1 MLYLSVS
8 TDHKTQ
14 HNILSALTR
23 KFNLD
28 PDLDLMAVAE
38 RCPFNY
44 TGADF
49 YALCSDAMLKAMSR
63 TASEVDKRI
72 SELAEVMLLEGGR
85 GADWSFPPTR
95 VSALLESTPEPR
107 AFPKPLT
114 PQYYLSAMA
123 KPEETE
129 VLVTEKDFIGALEE
143 LIPSVSLDD
152 IQHYESVRRK
162 FASET
167 LNSESKVNGDVNGD
181 IKKKDKGKGKARA

>member
-1 MLYLSVS
+1 MFDVYSFDRMLYLSVS

-72 SELAEVMLLEGGR
+72 SELIHAILLQDGR
-85 GADWSFPPTR
+85 QVDRS
-95 VSALLESTPEPR
+95 SSLLQRYWNQLQNRGRS
-107 AFPKPLT
+107 
-114 PQYYLSAMA
+114 Q
-123 KPEETE
+123 
-129 VLVTEKDFIGALEE
+129 
-143 LIPSVSLDD
+143 SL
-152 IQHYESVRRK
+152 
-162 FASET
+162 
-167 LNSESKVNGDVNGD
+167 
-181 IKKKDKGKGKARA
+181 

>member
-28 PDLDLMAVAE
+28 PELDLMAVAE

-72 SELAEVMLLEGGR
+72 SECWQMRFISQSEYEADRSTWFSIQPCSNLLQNRER
-85 GADWSFPPTR
+85 SR
-95 VSALLESTPEPR
+95 S
-107 AFPKPLT
+107 
-114 PQYYLSAMA
+114 LSLRNITCQ
-123 KPEETE
+123 PW
-129 VLVTEKDFIGALEE
+129 
-143 LIPSVSLDD
+143 
-152 IQHYESVRRK
+152 Q
-162 FASET
+162 
-167 LNSESKVNGDVNGD
+167 NQ
-181 IKKKDKGKGKARA
+181 KKWR

>member
-1 MLYLSVS
+1 MPCVRTLCSRPCRGRLPRLISESVS
-8 TDHKTQ
+8 WPM
-14 HNILSALTR
+14 SW
-23 KFNLD
+23 
-28 PDLDLMAVAE
+28 
-38 RCPFNY
+38 C
-44 TGADF
+44 
-49 YALCSDAMLKAMSR
+49 LK
-63 TASEVDKRI
+63 VDVKLI
-72 SELAEVMLLEGGR
+72 KAFLL
-85 GADWSFPPTR
+85 

-123 KPEETE
+123 KPEEME

-167 LNSESKVNGDVNGD
+167 LNSEAKVNGDVNGD
-181 IKKKDKGKGKARA
+181 VKKKDKGKGKARA